1 MVSQLIKVLVSG
13 LALNGVK
20 GLNLKVEMGFFDGL
34 FKRKDWVGKTC
45 LEIPEGMGPW
55 LGLNTDG
62 VIGQPSKIKVL
73 RAVGKAV
80 LLDFWAYSDVNSL
93 RDLPY
98 LKSWQEKYFPLGLA
112 IIGIHTPE
120 FDFAVAP
127 RHVE

>member
-20 GLNLKVEMGFFDGL
+20 GLNLKVEMGIFDGL
-34 FKRKDWVGKTC
+34 LKRKDWVGKTC

-55 LGLNTDG
+55 LCLDTDG
-62 VIGQPSKIKVL
+62 VVGKPLKIKDL

-80 LLDFWAYSDVNSL
+80 LLDFWAYSVVNSL

-98 LKSWQEKYFPLGLA
+98 LKSWQEKYFLLDLGVM
-112 IIGIHTPE
+112 GIHN
-120 FDFAVAP
+120 P
-127 RHVE
+127 R

>member
-1 MVSQLIKVLVSG
+1 MVSQLIKVLLRE
-13 LALNGVK
+13 LAPNGVK
-20 GLNLKVEMGFFDGL
+20 GLNLKVEMGILGGL
-34 FKRKDWVGKTC
+34 LKRKDWVGKTC

-62 VIGQPSKIKVL
+62 VIGKPLKIKDL

-98 LKSWQEKYFPLGLA
+98 LKSWQEKYFPLGLV
-112 IIGIHTPE
+112 IIGVHTPE
-120 FDFAVAP
+120 FDFEADP
-127 RHVE
+127 R